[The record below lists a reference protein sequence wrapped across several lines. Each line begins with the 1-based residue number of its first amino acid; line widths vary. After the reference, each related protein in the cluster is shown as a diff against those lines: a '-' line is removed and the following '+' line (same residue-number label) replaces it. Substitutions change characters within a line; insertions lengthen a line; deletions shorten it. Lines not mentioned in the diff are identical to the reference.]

1 MVLVMRLWVALFEGP
16 IVVIVAVIV
25 PTHIFLGNRK
35 CHGLG

>member
-1 MVLVMRLWVALFEGP
+1 MVLVMLLWVALLEGP
-16 IVVIVAVIV
+16 IVVIVVV